1 MVANSHAL
9 SGKNAG
15 VITLLSF
22 HEIAT
27 FTLLHPQSSGIHAS
41 GKLEYLKAILLFSFR
56 DASLQNS
63 TL

>member
-1 MVANSHAL
+1 MVANGHVL

-27 FTLLHPQSSGIHAS
+27 FTLLHPQSCIHAS
-41 GKLEYLKAILLFSFR
+41 GKLEYLKAILVFSFR

-63 TL
+63 T